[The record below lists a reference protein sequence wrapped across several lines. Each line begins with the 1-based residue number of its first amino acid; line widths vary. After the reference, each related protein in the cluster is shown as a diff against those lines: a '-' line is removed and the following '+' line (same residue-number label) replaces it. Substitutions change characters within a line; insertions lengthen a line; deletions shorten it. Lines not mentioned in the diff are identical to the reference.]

1 MARILLIDDDE
12 PIRTT
17 LRLTLE
23 HVGHTVIE
31 ARDAKAARE
40 TTRDR
45 VIDFADDV
53 GFVSRPFCPLY
64 AEGAVSR
71 AGGAGRRRGC
81 MTMLKTG

>member
-1 MARILLIDDDE
+1 MARILLIDDDDE
-12 PIRTT
+12 PVRTT

-31 ARDAKAARE
+31 ARDTKAAWE

-53 GFVSRPFCPLY
+53 VRFVSRPFCPLY
-64 AEGAVSR
+64 AEGAV
-71 AGGAGRRRGC
+71 
-81 MTMLKTG
+81 